1 MAERVRDD
9 LIHLVHR
16 GLGVREFALDAARIL
31 RREVPF
37 DGVCVLTLDPA
48 TLLPTGEV
56 MENGLPADATPRL
69 TELEFGEA
77 DFNKFDA
84 LARGPRSAATLS
96 EATEGLLDRSRR
108 HHEVKRPH
116 GFGDELRA
124 ALTCDSGTWGALTLL
139 RETTSPHFTP
149 EQADVVAAVAP
160 LLAEGL
166 RQAIVRSALSAE
178 TLGDPEETGLVL
190 LADDNTVLES
200 NPAADR
206 WLDELASGDGL
217 PPVVRAVASRIRSG
231 GEQPGVAR
239 ARLRTA
245 SGTWLLVHGSR
256 LGTQT
261 AVILEPARAPELAP
275 LIADAYGLTARE
287 RTVTQLV
294 AQGYPTTA
302 IAEHLHLSTW
312 TVQDHLKAIFEKAGV
327 SSRGELIAR
336 LFFEHH
342 LPRLTADAP
351 LGADGAFADPR

>member
-69 TELEFGEA
+69 TEIEFGEA

-108 HHEVKRPH
+108 HQEVKRPH

-149 EQADVVAAVAP
+149 EQADIVAAVAP

-178 TLGDPEETGLVL
+178 TLATRGDRPRPARRRQHGAGEQPGRRSLAGRAGLG
-190 LADDNTVLES
+190 
-200 NPAADR
+200 R
-206 WLDELASGDGL
+206 GL
-217 PPVVRAVASRIRSG
+217 PPVVRAVASRIRSA
-231 GEQPGVAR
+231 GESP
-239 ARLRTA
+239 A
-245 SGTWLLVHGSR
+245 S
-256 LGTQT
+256 
-261 AVILEPARAPELAP
+261 PARACAP
-275 LIADAYGLTARE
+275 RPAPGCSCTARGWG
-287 RTVTQLV
+287 RRR
-294 AQGYPTTA
+294 P
-302 IAEHLHLSTW
+302 
-312 TVQDHLKAIFEKAGV
+312 
-327 SSRGELIAR
+327 
-336 LFFEHH
+336 
-342 LPRLTADAP
+342 
-351 LGADGAFADPR
+351 